1 MDLPRIYF
9 MKIKVNDNVKVLSG
23 RDAGKTGKVL
33 QVLVRKA
40 SGETYMV
47 VEGVNLRKK
56 HLRPKS
62 ANDKGQTIEL
72 AAPLHM
78 SNLMLIDPGS
88 KKPTRV
94 GYKIDGGIKKR
105 IAKRTGGMID

>member
-1 MDLPRIYF
+1 
-9 MKIKVNDNVKVLSG
+9 MKIKTNDNVKVISG

-33 QVLVRKA
+33 QVLVRK
-40 SGETYMV
+40 STGESYVV

-56 HLRPKS
+56 HLRPKTAS
-62 ANDKGQTIEL
+62 EKGQTIEL

-78 SNLMLIDPGS
+78 SNVMLIDPGS

-94 GYKIDGGIKKR
+94 GYKVDGDVKKR
-105 IAKRTGGMID
+105 IAKRTGGIID